1 MDATEIRLLTEL
13 AARAADYTMFSWHNN
28 QCTVHDGEKLINW
41 NPAHD
46 DGDSFDLMCD
56 LEIDIQFRVV
66 GGMRVIAT
74 GPGVDA
80 VTVSCEH
87 MTFRTAARLA
97 ILQAAAAV
105 GERIQKR

>member
-1 MDATEIRLLTEL
+1 MRTTDILQMTEL
-13 AARAADYTMFSWHNN
+13 AARAAGYTMFSWHNN

-46 DGDSFDLMCD
+46 DGDSFGLMCD
-56 LEIDIQFRVV
+56 LEIDVQFRVV
-66 GGMRVIAT
+66 GGMRVTAT

-105 GERIQKR
+105 EEKVWER

>member
-1 MDATEIRLLTEL
+1 MNEIRRLTEL
-13 AARAADYTMFSWHNN
+13 AAIACDIRGKWCEIANAFLTDNALPWLPHESKT
-28 QCTVHDGEKLINW
+28 
-41 NPAHD
+41 
-46 DGDSFDLMCD
+46 DSFDLMCD

-80 VTVSCEH
+80 ISVSCEH